1 MDPNPDMMASFE
13 AVLSTLTG
21 DLEKKQEERQQMES
35 TFKSRNKLQEE
46 HLKQL
51 YEEME
56 IQMQR
61 VNSSKLMPNAIL
73 SAL

>member
-13 AVLSTLTG
+13 AVLSRLTG
-21 DLEKKQEERQQMES
+21 DLEKKQAERRQMES
-35 TFKSRNKLQEE
+35 TFKSRSRLQEE

-56 IQMQR
+56 VQMQK
-61 VNSSKLMPNAIL
+61 V
-73 SAL
+73 